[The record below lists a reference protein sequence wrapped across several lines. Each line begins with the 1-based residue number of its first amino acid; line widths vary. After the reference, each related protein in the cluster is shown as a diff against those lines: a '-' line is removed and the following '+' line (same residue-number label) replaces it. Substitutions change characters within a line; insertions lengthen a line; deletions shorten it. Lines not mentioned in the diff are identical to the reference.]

1 MSISKV
7 KKFVKNH
14 KYDIV
19 IVGGIIMIV
28 VGGVVIYKTG
38 FKSGVNAALNLD
50 PNSTWHCQTA
60 DGSKFIFTSDV
71 VSKAGEY
78 TINQTI
84 DSDQAINIAKFI
96 LKETGCIKELV
107 KVGAEIAEV
116 AANG

>member
-1 MSISKV
+1 MSMSKV

-38 FKSGVNAALNLD
+38 FKSGVNAMHVEGFKSN
-50 PNSTWHCQTA
+50 WHCETN
-60 DGSKFIFTSDV
+60 GGKFIFTSDV

-78 TINQTI
+78 TINQEI
-84 DSDQAINIAKFI
+84 DSDQAIKLAKFI

-116 AANG
+116 TANG

>member
-1 MSISKV
+1 MSMSKL
-7 KKFVKNH
+7 KKFVKDH
-14 KYDIV
+14 KYEIV

-38 FKSGVNAALNLD
+38 FKSGVNATHVTGFKSN
-50 PNSTWHCQTA
+50 WHCETN
-60 DGSKFIFTSDV
+60 GGKFIFTSDV

-78 TINQTI
+78 VIRQEF
-84 DSDQAINIAKFI
+84 DSDQAIELAKFI

-116 AANG
+116 TANG